1 MLKNSLFIFLFVLA
15 VSCATN
21 KPYDKQIK
29 SIKGYQDSINVSVEL
44 FDEYNRI
51 VFEKTSQIIDDWDG
65 ELLTWM
71 TANIYDG
78 NRKTHEYYAHSNHIL
93 RETVFDYY
101 PDGTLQGEYYKT
113 YDGTIGVRNEFG
125 TIHSFTSPDS
135 LINYIKRTIPESIK
149 LKSTSESY
157 LEYFDSYI
165 DSSGLIV
172 KEYLKL
178 EMDSSLIEK
187 EVMKYDGNENL
198 VFYRTDSPTNS
209 DIIEYKYDSS
219 GKIEEEIETYD
230 LVDNRI
236 QRKVYLYEDKDYIKE
251 LFYHGENLAFTYE
264 YFYQDSLL
272 IKKVTNRITDATGFK
287 NRPRKEVIEY
297 VYEFFDQ

>member
-1 MLKNSLFIFLFVLA
+1 M
-15 VSCATN
+15 
-21 KPYDKQIK
+21 
-29 SIKGYQDSINVSVEL
+29 
-44 FDEYNRI
+44 
-51 VFEKTSQIIDDWDG
+51 FEKTSQIIADWDG

-71 TANIYDG
+71 TANVYEE

-101 PDGTLQGEYYKT
+101 PNGKLQREYYRT
-113 YDGTIGVRNEFG
+113 YDGVIGVRNEFG
-125 TIHSFTSPDS
+125 AIHSFTSQDS
-135 LINYIKRTIPESIK
+135 LINYIKQEIPESIK
-149 LKSTSESY
+149 FRSTSKSY
-157 LEYFDSYI
+157 LEYFDTYT
-165 DSSGLIV
+165 DTSGLLV
-172 KEYLKL
+172 REYLTL

-187 EVMKYDGNENL
+187 EIMKYDVNGNL

-209 DIIEYKYDSS
+209 DIIEYKYNSS

>member
-1 MLKNSLFIFLFVLA
+1 MMKNSLFILLFVLA

-51 VFEKTSQIIDDWDG
+51 VFEKTSQIIADWDG

-71 TANIYDG
+71 TANVYEGD
-78 NRKTHEYYAHSNHIL
+78 RKTHEYYAHSNHIL

-101 PDGTLQGEYYKT
+101 PSGKLQREYYRT
-113 YDGTIGVRNEFG
+113 YDGAIGVRNEFG
-125 TIHSFTSPDS
+125 AIHSFTSQDS
-135 LINYIKRTIPESIK
+135 LINYIKQEIPDSIK
-149 LKSTSESY
+149 FRSTSKSY
-157 LEYFDSYI
+157 LEYFDTYT
-165 DSSGLIV
+165 DTSGLLV
-172 KEYLKL
+172 KEYLTL

-187 EVMKYDGNENL
+187 EIMKYDVNGNL

-209 DIIEYKYDSS
+209 DIIEYKYNSS